1 MEFAELVI
9 SGATVETMTG
19 RSTDADSVAVRGG
32 RIVAVGVRRHIEALA
47 GPATRTIALG
57 GETLLPGFQD
67 AHVHPI
73 HGGLAAGLCAL
84 HDLGDA
90 RAYPDR
96 IAAYAAA
103 HPDREWINGS
113 GWAMSAFPGGNPGR
127 AALDAVVPDRPVFLA
142 SRDGHSA
149 WVNSR
154 ALELAG
160 ITAANPDPVDGRI
173 ERDASGEPAGTLHEG
188 AANLV
193 EVLIPAPT
201 ADDLDA
207 ALAEAQ
213 RYLHSLGITAW
224 QDAWVRAAELAAY
237 RRAVAEE
244 RLTMRVVAA
253 QLWENGRGLEQ
264 IAGLLH
270 ERETPVAASTDRFR
284 NDSVKFFVDG
294 IIENGTALL
303 TEPYLDLDGKPTTN
317 RGIPMI
323 PPDELRDAVSE
334 LDRLG
339 FQCHFHAIGDGGARL
354 ALDAIE
360 GALASNGRTNCRHH
374 IAHIELIHPADI
386 PRFAANGATANMQPL
401 WAAHDDQMRDLRIP
415 VLGPLRTGWQYPF
428 ASLLRS
434 GARLA
439 GGSDWTVSSPNP
451 LLEMEIAVTRVD
463 PGARG
468 DPPFLPDERLP
479 LGAALAAFTIGSAY
493 VNHLDHLTG
502 TLEVGKA
509 ADMVVLD
516 RNLQAR
522 DAGPIGDARVALTFA
537 DGTEVYSG

>member
-1 MEFAELVI
+1 MEFADLVF

-32 RIVAVGVRRHIEALA
+32 RIVAVGTRRDVEELA

-73 HGGLAAGLCAL
+73 HGGLSATQCAL
-84 HDLGDA
+84 HDLDDA
-90 RAYPDR
+90 AAYPDR
-96 IAAYAAA
+96 IADYAAA

-113 GWAMSAFPGGNPGR
+113 GWAMWAFPGGNPGR
-127 AALDAVVPDRPVFLA
+127 AALDAIVPDRPVFLA

-149 WVNSR
+149 WVNGR

-160 ITAANPDPVDGRI
+160 ITAATPDPVDGRI
-173 ERDASGEPAGTLHEG
+173 ERDANGEPAGTLHEG

-193 EVLIPAPT
+193 EVLIPTPT
-201 ADDLDA
+201 AGDLDA

-213 RYLHSLGITAW
+213 RHLHSLGITAW

-264 IAGLLH
+264 IADLLR
-270 ERETPVAASTDRFR
+270 ERDTPSAAPPDRFR

-303 TEPYLDLDGKPTTN
+303 TEPYLDGDSNPTTN
-317 RGIPMI
+317 LGIPMV
-323 PPDELRDAVSE
+323 PPNELRAAVSE

-339 FQCHFHAIGDGGARL
+339 FQCHFHAIGDGGVRL

-360 GALASNGRTNCRHH
+360 GALAANGPTDGRHH

-386 PRFAANGATANMQPL
+386 RRFAAIGATANMQPL

-415 VLGPLRTGWQYPF
+415 VLGPLRTAWQSPF
-428 ASLLRS
+428 GSLLRS

-451 LLEMEIAVTRVD
+451 LLEMEVAVTRVD
-463 PGARG
+463 TDAR
-468 DPPFLPDERLP
+468 DSPPFLPDERLS
-479 LGAALAAFTIGSAY
+479 LDAALAAFTIGSAY
-493 VNHLDHLTG
+493 VNHLDQLTG
-502 TLEVGKA
+502 TLEAGKA

-516 RNLQAR
+516 RNLR
-522 DAGPIGDARVALTFA
+522 SPDAGPIGDARVVLTLA
-537 DGTEVYSG
+537 AGTEVFSG